1 MKKVFYLSTL
11 MVLIILAISCKKD
24 NNEEQEDTTPRVTST
39 DDLVVPQNFNWQTT
53 TLVDVKID
61 PLPSPLNYGS
71 TMYIQSMNGMT
82 YLKHFMRLN
91 QGYQGELKIPVTET
105 QVRFIYGGTN
115 EIIDIISNEIR
126 FTYVQD
132 TI

>member
-1 MKKVFYLSTL
+1 MKKVLSLTTL

-24 NNEEQEDTTPRVTST
+24 SEEQEDTTPKVTST

-53 TLVDVKID
+53 MLVDVIVD

-82 YLKHFMRLN
+82 YLKHFMQLS
-91 QGYQGELKIPVTET
+91 QGYKGELKIPVTET

-126 FTYVQD
+126 FSYVQD